1 MQVGTGKSILNGIA
15 IGKLKI
21 YKKKDTV
28 ISTAQVADT
37 AAEEARFEEA
47 RAKAID
53 QQTALYEKALAEAG
67 EDIAEVFNIHAMMLD
82 DDDFVDAIKEIING
96 QHMCA
101 EYAVKKAGDNQA
113 AVFAAMD
120 DPYLQARSA
129 DVIDIAQAML
139 DILQGVDNATLQGTE
154 PSILVAEDL
163 APSETVRMDK
173 SLLLGFITREGS
185 SNSHTAILA
194 RSMNIPALIQ
204 CKEIQED
211 WDGKM
216 AVVDGYNAC
225 VYVDPTPDLL
235 ESLKKRQQ
243 EDQKKLAL
251 LAELKGKPNTT
262 LDGKTVQVFANIG
275 GMSDVGAVQ
284 QNDAGGVGLFRTEF
298 VYLNC
303 TDYPTE
309 EYQFEA
315 YKQVL
320 ESLAPKKVVV
330 RTCDIGA
337 DKTVDYM
344 KLDHEDN
351 PALGYRAI
359 RICLTRKDFFK
370 TQLRAL
376 LRASAY
382 GNMSI
387 MFPMITSLR
396 ELQDAKAVLEECKAE
411 LTAEGKKFS
420 DKIEVGTMIET
431 PAAVLVADDLAQEC
445 DFFSIGTND
454 LTQYTMSVDRGN
466 KKVSYLYS
474 TFNPAVLRSIRHII
488 ACGREAG
495 IMVGMC
501 GEAASDPMMIPLLL
515 AFGLN
520 EFSMSAS
527 AILRAR
533 KMVTEYSV
541 EELQAVADKAMS
553 FATTAEVEDYMRK
566 FVEKITG

>member
-1 MQVGTGKSILNGIA
+1 MQVGTGKSVLNGIA

-21 YKKKDTV
+21 YKKKDTA
-28 ISTAQVADT
+28 ISTAPVADT
-37 AAEEARFEEA
+37 AAELERFEAA
-47 RAKAID
+47 RQKAIE

-96 QHMCA
+96 QKMCA
-101 EYAVKKAGDNQA
+101 EYAVKTAGNNQA
-113 AVFAAMD
+113 AVFSAMD

-129 DVIDIAQAML
+129 DVLDIAQAML
-139 DILQGVDNATLQGTE
+139 DILQGVDNASLQGTE

-204 CKEIQED
+204 CKDIQDD

-235 ESLKKRQQ
+235 KSLKKRQQ
-243 EDQKKLAL
+243 EDQKKQAL
-251 LAELKGKPNTT
+251 LQELKGKPNTT
-262 LDGKTVQVFANIG
+262 LDGKTINVFANIG
-275 GMSDVGAVQ
+275 GMGDVGAVQ

-303 TDYPTE
+303 KDFPTE
-309 EYQFEA
+309 DYQFEA
-315 YKQVL
+315 YKQVV
-320 ESLAPKKVVV
+320 ESLAPRKVVV

-376 LRASAY
+376 FRASAF
-382 GNMSI
+382 GKLGI
-387 MFPMITSLR
+387 MFPMVTSVWEVREAKRMCEEVRR
-396 ELQDAKAVLEECKAE
+396 ELKN
-411 LTAEGKKFS
+411 EGVPYS
-420 DKIEVGTMIET
+420 EDVQIGIMIET
-431 PAAVLVADDLAQEC
+431 PAAAINSDRLAKEV

-454 LTQYTMSVDRGN
+454 LTQYTLACDRQNNDLGRF
-466 KKVSYLYS
+466 YDPHH
-474 TFNPAVLRSIRHII
+474 PAVLRLIRLVTENAHKN
-488 ACGREAG
+488 G
-495 IMVGMC
+495 IWVGIC
-501 GEAASDPMMIPLLL
+501 GELGADLTLTETFL
-515 AFGLN
+515 AFGVDELSVTPRSVLPLRN
-520 EFSMSAS
+520 AVRMTDTRESSER
-527 AILRAR
+527 ILSDLDSDYTAR
-533 KMVTEYSV
+533 
-541 EELQAVADKAMS
+541 
-553 FATTAEVEDYMRK
+553 
-566 FVEKITG
+566 